1 MDSQAKQDPI
11 ADLVELQ
18 LHASLKG
25 AWLHGGVEVE
35 TTSEAAAKEL
45 QTMLD
50 QRFGPLLETLKK
62 KLQIRVKKNR
72 LSIALKMRFAEFVQ
86 LRLPDAPSTPS
97 SPHVPG
103 LAPDQP
109 MSLPPDSALS
119 P

>member
-1 MDSQAKQDPI
+1 M
-11 ADLVELQ
+11 
-18 LHASLKG
+18 
-25 AWLHGGVEVE
+25 
-35 TTSEAAAKEL
+35 L
-45 QTMLD
+45 QTLLD
-50 QRFGPLLETLKK
+50 RNANKRNPEQMRETRPKSPGLIGHKFTEEPHVVQPA